1 LHRYNL
7 PWLVETDS
15 RVIDKNLLEKAQEE
29 TKMKINVRR
38 LACYGLVIAWGL
50 LATGCISIDQEIFLN
65 ADGSGEVAVI
75 ISLPDLPDKMGAAEL
90 TSKKSPADTLAEFKK
105 ELTTA
110 LPPTIKLTEA
120 REVKQNG
127 VQSIYAVFHFKQLD
141 DIQRVLANF
150 GKGSLKD
157 GDIGSAPEWSLQ
169 IEKKDNKTR
178 YTQKFV
184 MDVDAKAKAE
194 VKTSKPGEKQP
205 AAEEAKVSSDMEEQF
220 KPLLL
225 SIIRMRFVL
234 HTPSVISD
242 TNADIVLNGKTA
254 VWNCSLAAFS
264 KDKKPI
270 EMKATF

>member
-1 LHRYNL
+1 M
-7 PWLVETDS
+7 
-15 RVIDKNLLEKAQEE
+15 KNAG
-29 TKMKINVRR
+29 R
-38 LACYGLVIAWGL
+38 LACAALVLVCAL
-50 LATGCISIDQEIFLN
+50 LAAGCISIDQEIFLN
-65 ADGSGEVAVI
+65 ADGSGDVAIV
-75 ISLPDLPDKMGAAEL
+75 ISLPELPEKLGDAQITNKKGPAE
-90 TSKKSPADTLAEFKK
+90 TLAEFKK

-110 LPPTIKLTEA
+110 LPSTIALTEA

-127 VQSIYAVFHFKQLD
+127 VQSIYVVFHFKQLD

-150 GKGSLKD
+150 SKGSLKD
-157 GDIGSAPEWSLQ
+157 GDIGSAPEWS
-169 IEKKDNKTR
+169 IRFDKKDNKNFYLQR
-178 YTQKFV
+178 FI
-184 MDVDAKAKAE
+184 MDVDTKAKAE
-194 VKTSKPGEKQP
+194 VAKGKPGARQQQT
-205 AAEEAKVSSDMEEQF
+205 AEEPKVPSDMDEQF

-234 HTPSVISD
+234 HTPSLISD

>member
-1 LHRYNL
+1 M
-7 PWLVETDS
+7 
-15 RVIDKNLLEKAQEE
+15 
-29 TKMKINVRR
+29 KMNMRR
-38 LACYGLVIAWGL
+38 LAFYGLALACGL

-65 ADGSGEVAVI
+65 ADGSGDVAII
-75 ISLPDLPDKMGAAEL
+75 ISLPDLPEKMAGAEM
-90 TSKKSPADTLAEFKK
+90 TTKKSPADTLAEFKK

-110 LPPTIKLTEA
+110 LPTTISLTEA
-120 REVKQNG
+120 KEVKQNG

-150 GKGSLKD
+150 GKGSLKE
-157 GDIGSAPEWSLQ
+157 GDIGSAPQWSLQ
-169 IEKKDNKTR
+169 IEKKDNKSH
-178 YTQKFV
+178 YTQKFI
-184 MDVDAKAKAE
+184 MDVDSKAKAE
-194 VKTSKPGEKQP
+194 VKTDKPGEKQP
-205 AAEEAKVSSDMEEQF
+205 AVEETKASNEMEEQL

-234 HTPSVISD
+234 HAPSVIGS

>member
-1 LHRYNL
+1 
-7 PWLVETDS
+7 
-15 RVIDKNLLEKAQEE
+15 
-29 TKMKINVRR
+29 MNVRR
-38 LACYGLVIAWGL
+38 LACYGLVLVCGL
-50 LATGCISIDQEIFLN
+50 LTTGCISIDQEIFLN
-65 ADGSGEVAVI
+65 ADGSGDVAI
-75 ISLPDLPDKMGAAEL
+75 IITLPDLPEKMGGAEL
-90 TSKKSPADTLAEFKK
+90 ATKKSPADTLSEFKK
-105 ELTTA
+105 EFTTA
-110 LPPTIKLTEA
+110 LPPTITLTEV

-127 VQSIYAVFHFKQLD
+127 VQSIYAVFHFKHLD
-141 DIQRVLANF
+141 DVQRVLANF

-157 GDIGSAPEWSLQ
+157 GDIGTAPQWSLQ

-184 MDVDAKAKAE
+184 MDVDSKPKAE
-194 VKTSKPGEKQP
+194 VKTAKPGEKQQT
-205 AAEEAKVSSDMEEQF
+205 AEETPASNEMEEQF

-234 HTPSVISD
+234 HAPSVIGD
-242 TNADIVLNGKTA
+242 TNADMVLNGKTA

>member
-1 LHRYNL
+1 M
-7 PWLVETDS
+7 
-15 RVIDKNLLEKAQEE
+15 
-29 TKMKINVRR
+29 KMNVRR
-38 LACYGLVIAWGL
+38 LACYGLVLACGL
-50 LATGCISIDQEIFLN
+50 MATGCISIDQEIFLN
-65 ADGSGEVAVI
+65 ADGSGDVAII
-75 ISLPDLPDKMGAAEL
+75 ISLPDLPEKMAGAEL
-90 TSKKSPADTLAEFKK
+90 TTKKSPADTLAEFKK

-110 LPPTIKLTEA
+110 LPATISLTEA
-120 REVKQNG
+120 KEVKQNG
-127 VQSIYAVFHFKQLD
+127 VASIYAVFHFKQVG

-150 GKGSLKD
+150 GKGSLKE
-157 GDIGSAPEWSLQ
+157 GDIGSAPQWSLQ
-169 IEKKDNKTR
+169 IEKKDNKSH

-184 MDVDAKAKAE
+184 MDVDSKAKAE
-194 VKTSKPGEKQP
+194 VKTGKPGEKQQP
-205 AAEEAKVSSDMEEQF
+205 AEESKGSSEMEEQL

-242 TNADIVLNGKTA
+242 TNADIVLGGKTA

>member
-1 LHRYNL
+1 MG
-7 PWLVETDS
+7 D
-15 RVIDKNLLEKAQEE
+15 AQIT
-29 TKMKINVRR
+29 TKK
-38 LACYGLVIAWGL
+38 G
-50 LATGCISIDQEIFLN
+50 
-65 ADGSGEVAVI
+65 
-75 ISLPDLPDKMGAAEL
+75 PAE
-90 TSKKSPADTLAEFKK
+90 TLADFKK
-105 ELTTA
+105 ELTTS
-110 LPPTIKLTEA
+110 LPSTISLTEA

-150 GKGSLKD
+150 SKGSLKD
-157 GDIGSAPEWSLQ
+157 GDIGSAPEWS
-169 IEKKDNKTR
+169 IRVEKKDNKYSYLQR
-178 YTQKFV
+178 FM
-184 MDVDAKAKAE
+184 MDVDTKPKAD
-194 VKTSKPGEKQP
+194 VKPGKPGEKQQT
-205 AAEEAKVSSDMEEQF
+205 AEEAKASSDMDEQF

-234 HTPSVISD
+234 HTPSVITD

>member
-1 LHRYNL
+1 MTNL
-7 PWLVETDS
+7 RRFAFYALV
-15 RVIDKNLLEKAQEE
+15 V
-29 TKMKINVRR
+29 
-38 LACYGLVIAWGL
+38 ACGS
-50 LATGCISIDQEIFLN
+50 LATGCISIEQEIFLN

-75 ISLPDLPDKMGAAEL
+75 ISLPDLPEKMAGAEI
-90 TSKKSPADTLAEFKK
+90 TSKKSPAETLTEFKK

-110 LPPTIKLTEA
+110 LPPTITLTEA

-127 VQSIYAVFHFKQLD
+127 VQSMYAVFHFKQLD
-141 DIQRVLANF
+141 EVQRVLANF
-150 GKGSLKD
+150 GKGSLKE
-157 GDIGSAPEWSLQ
+157 GDIGSAPQWFLQ
-169 IEKKDNKTR
+169 VEKKDNKTR
-178 YTQKFV
+178 YTQKFLL
-184 MDVDAKAKAE
+184 DVDSKAKAE
-194 VKTSKPGEKQP
+194 VKTSKPGEKQQT
-205 AAEEAKVSSDMEEQF
+205 AEEAKASNEMEEQF

-225 SIIRMRFVL
+225 SIIRLRFVL

>member
-1 LHRYNL
+1 
-7 PWLVETDS
+7 
-15 RVIDKNLLEKAQEE
+15 
-29 TKMKINVRR
+29 MKINVRR
-38 LACYGLVIAWGL
+38 LACYGLVLACGL
-50 LATGCISIDQEIFLN
+50 LSTGCISIDQEIFLN
-65 ADGSGEVAVI
+65 ADGSGDVAII
-75 ISLPDLPDKMGAAEL
+75 ISLPDLPEKMAGAEL
-90 TSKKSPADTLAEFKK
+90 TTKKSPADTLAEFKK

-110 LPPTIKLTEA
+110 LPATISLTEA
-120 REVKQNG
+120 KEVKQNG
-127 VQSIYAVFHFKQLD
+127 VQGIYAVFHFKQLD

-150 GKGSLKD
+150 GKGSLKE
-157 GDIGSAPEWSLQ
+157 GDIGSAPQWSLQ
-169 IEKKDNKTR
+169 IEKKDNKSH

-184 MDVDAKAKAE
+184 MDVDSKAKVE
-194 VKTSKPGEKQP
+194 VKTDKPGEKQP
-205 AAEEAKVSSDMEEQF
+205 AAEEAKASNEMEEQL

-234 HTPSVISD
+234 HTPSVISS

>member
-1 LHRYNL
+1 
-7 PWLVETDS
+7 
-15 RVIDKNLLEKAQEE
+15 
-29 TKMKINVRR
+29 MKTNVRR
-38 LACYGLVIAWGL
+38 LASYGLVLACGL

-65 ADGSGEVAVI
+65 ADGSGDVAII
-75 ISLPDLPDKMGAAEL
+75 ISLPDLPEKMAGAEL
-90 TSKKSPADTLAEFKK
+90 TTKKSPADTLAEFKK

-110 LPPTIKLTEA
+110 LPSTISLTEA
-120 REVKQNG
+120 KEVKQNG

-150 GKGSLKD
+150 GKGSLKE
-157 GDIGSAPEWSLQ
+157 GDIGTAPQWSLQ
-169 IEKKDNKTR
+169 IDKRDNKSH

-184 MDVDAKAKAE
+184 MDVDSKAKAE
-194 VKTSKPGEKQP
+194 VKTGNPGEKQQP
-205 AAEEAKVSSDMEEQF
+205 AEESKASSEMEEQL

-234 HTPSVISD
+234 HTPSVISN

>member
-1 LHRYNL
+1 
-7 PWLVETDS
+7 
-15 RVIDKNLLEKAQEE
+15 
-29 TKMKINVRR
+29 MKLRR
-38 LACYGLVIAWGL
+38 IACYGLVIASGL
-50 LATGCISIDQEIFLN
+50 FANGCISIDQEIFLN
-65 ADGSGEVAVI
+65 ADGSGDVAII
-75 ISLPDLPDKMGAAEL
+75 ISLPDLPEKIGDAKI
-90 TSKKSPADTLAEFKK
+90 TTNKSPAETLGEFKK

-110 LPPTIKLTEA
+110 LPPTITLTEA

-150 GKGSLKD
+150 GKGSLKE
-157 GDIGSAPEWSLQ
+157 GDIGTAPQWSLQ
-169 IEKKDNKTR
+169 IEKKDNKTH

-184 MDVDAKAKAE
+184 MDVDSKAKAE
-194 VKTSKPGEKQP
+194 VKASKPGEKQQN
-205 AAEEAKVSSDMEEQF
+205 AEESKASNEMEEQF

-270 EMKATF
+270 EMRATF

>member
-1 LHRYNL
+1 
-7 PWLVETDS
+7 
-15 RVIDKNLLEKAQEE
+15 
-29 TKMKINVRR
+29 MKINVRR
-38 LACYGLVIAWGL
+38 LASYGVVLACGL

-65 ADGSGEVAVI
+65 ADGSGDVAVI
-75 ISLPDLPDKMGAAEL
+75 ISLPDLPEKMGGAEM
-90 TSKKSPADTLAEFKK
+90 TTKKSPAETLAEFKK

-110 LPPTIKLTEA
+110 LPPTITLTEA

-127 VQSIYAVFHFKQLD
+127 VQSIYAVFHFKQLN
-141 DIQRVLANF
+141 DIQHVLANF
-150 GKGSLKD
+150 GKGSLKE
-157 GDIGSAPEWSLQ
+157 GDIGTAPQWSLQ
-169 IEKKDNKTR
+169 IEKKDNKSH

-184 MDVDAKAKAE
+184 MDVDSKAKAE
-194 VKTSKPGEKQP
+194 LKTDKPGEKQQT
-205 AAEEAKVSSDMEEQF
+205 AEESKASNEMEEQF

-234 HTPSVISD
+234 HTPSVISN

-254 VWNCSLAAFS
+254 VWNCSLAAFA

>member
-1 LHRYNL
+1 
-7 PWLVETDS
+7 
-15 RVIDKNLLEKAQEE
+15 
-29 TKMKINVRR
+29 MKINVRR
-38 LACYGLVIAWGL
+38 LVCYGLVIACGL

-65 ADGSGEVAVI
+65 ADGSGDVAVI
-75 ISLPDLPDKMGAAEL
+75 ISLPDLPEKMGGAQI
-90 TSKKSPADTLAEFKK
+90 TTTKSPTETLAEFKK

-110 LPPTIKLTEA
+110 LPPTIALTEA

-127 VQSIYAVFHFKQLD
+127 VQSIYAVFHFKQVA
-141 DIQRVLANF
+141 DIQQVLANF
-150 GKGSLKD
+150 GKGSLKE
-157 GDIGSAPEWSLQ
+157 GDIGSTPQWSLQ
-169 IEKKDNKTR
+169 IEKKDNKTH

-184 MDVDAKAKAE
+184 VDVDTKAKAE
-194 VKTSKPGEKQP
+194 VKTSKPGEKQQST
-205 AAEEAKVSSDMEEQF
+205 EEAKASNDMEEQF

-234 HTPSVISD
+234 HAPSVISD